1 MNKGRKKKTVMF
13 SLLASACFSG
23 GIALNPVVTSA
34 PTVGVFFGT
43 ICVLAAVFFLGKTE
57 AK

>member
-1 MNKGRKKKTVMF
+1 MNRGRKKTLLF
-13 SLLASACFSG
+13 SLLASICFSG
-23 GIALNPVVTSA
+23 GIALKPVLTSA
-34 PTVGVFFGT
+34 PTIGVFFGT